1 MTEFKYLT
9 SELAVASQIS
19 VADLAAAKQAGFNS
33 IVNNRPD
40 YEEANQPTNQQI
52 EQAAR
57 ELGLDFHYLPI
68 VSGQLL
74 DSNISDFRQLLPN
87 LRLPVLMYCRSGTR
101 STHLWALSQANQQP
115 SEQLCSAAKD
125 AGYDLTALI
134 PRLLEQSAD

>member
-115 SEQLCSAAKD
+115 SEQLCSAAKA

-134 PRLLEQSAD
+134 PRLLEQSSD

>member
-101 STHLWALSQANQQP
+101 CTHLWALSQANQQP
-115 SEQLCSAAKD
+115 SEQLCNAAKD